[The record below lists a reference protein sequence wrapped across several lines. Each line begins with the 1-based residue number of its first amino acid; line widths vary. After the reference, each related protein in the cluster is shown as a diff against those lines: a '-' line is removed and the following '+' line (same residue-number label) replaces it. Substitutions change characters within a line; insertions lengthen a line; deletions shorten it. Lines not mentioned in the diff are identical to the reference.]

1 MGALSQI
8 YKDPK
13 NMVDILEGFFSEAQE
28 EQEEQQEMMQQ
39 ALMAQQGG
47 GVPQVGNVLGNVGA

>member
-1 MGALSQI
+1 
-8 YKDPK
+8 
-13 NMVDILEGFFSEAQE
+13 MVDILEGFFSDAQE